1 MKDIRKNEMLLKKT
15 RGRFGLARTLIWT
28 PPTPIPI
35 PIPIPSRKHR
45 ETRTQTQ
52 TDKQVQSSRQAGT
65 QAHKYTDKINA
76 YANNWETWLLWLRTK
91 MKKKMKKKMKNEI

>member
-1 MKDIRKNEMLLKKT
+1 MIVKLNKHEGHQKKRNVAEKT

-28 PPTPIPI
+28 PPTPYP
-35 PIPIPSRKHR
+35 PSPSPPANT

-52 TDKQVQSSRQAGT
+52 TDKQVQSSRQA
-65 QAHKYTDKINA
+65 HRHTDKINA

-91 MKKKMKKKMKNEI
+91 MKKKMKNEI